1 MKSDID
7 DPNNHVPKVSPG
19 DDWDDLDAVS
29 EKSKMGLPPRR
40 MDRGLPPKKEAKG
53 AVVNRHDPKLVE
65 PRPVEEPEDSTNED
79 DSGGEAQSKS
89 KRGGVAKKA
98 AKKTT
103 KKAARKSAKKT
114 TKKAAKK
121 SAKKTPRKAAKK
133 AAKKKGAESPAP
145 SLNEVEEESVLSEE
159 EDGIRLPPAPS
170 GKPNRVSHSIGGTG
184 AVDSDPRPAT
194 RPMQKISSNLKNDRS
209 GASDE
214 DVARMRRRFVRG
226 ERQDWGEEKGRD
238 SSNWMIYT
246 GVGIILLVILTVA
259 LNQTGGK
266 KKTRESDKSLYSQLQ
281 ATEEKPVEETDDLE
295 LLEILTNSQQEAKK
309 MYGIFATAATPADLS
324 EFLFNKDQVLP
335 IIEKRWKPLG
345 VKEGWVP
352 GDQAVWT
359 VLDRNGQRYGVLK
372 GSHPDF
378 TGFYAFFR
386 KEGDGLKLDWKATV
400 GYGTSIFDELK
411 TGAGDSAEI
420 RTTISLADFY
430 TFALPEEN
438 FRSFRLMSPDG
449 NTNLWAYTERDSEL
463 DQTLMKLYTP
473 SQITGEAQTE
483 VQVVLRM
490 EPGPENGL
498 KNQWL
503 IRDLTRLSWLDELP
517 K

>member
-1 MKSDID
+1 MHGWFRKLSIASAAIPFRMKSDTD

-19 DDWDDLDAVS
+19 DDWYDLDTDS

-40 MDRGLPPKKEAKG
+40 MDRGLPPKKETKG
-53 AVVNRHDPKLVE
+53 AVFSRHDPKLVE
-65 PRPVEEPEDSTNED
+65 LCPVEEPEDSTDED

-103 KKAARKSAKKT
+103 KKAARKSAKK
-114 TKKAAKK
+114 
-121 SAKKTPRKAAKK
+121 S
-133 AAKKKGAESPAP
+133 AKKKGAESPPP
-145 SLNEVEEESVLSEE
+145 SLNEVEEESVLPKE
-159 EDGIRLPPAPS
+159 EDDIRLPPAPS
-170 GKPNRVSHSIGGTG
+170 GKPNRVSHSIGGG
-184 AVDSDPRPAT
+184 DAVDSDPRPAT
-194 RPMQKISSNLKNDRS
+194 RPIQKISSNLKNDRS
-209 GASDE
+209 GGSDE

-226 ERQDWGEEKGRD
+226 ERQDWGEEKGRG

-266 KKTRESDKSLYSQLQ
+266 KKTRESDKSLYSQLEV
-281 ATEEKPVEETDDLE
+281 TEEKSVEETDDLE
-295 LLEILTNSQQEAKK
+295 LLEIFTNSKQEAKE

-352 GDQAVWT
+352 GDQAVWA
-359 VLDRNGQRYGVLK
+359 VHDRNGQRYGVLK

-378 TGFYAFFR
+378 TGFYAYFR

-411 TGAGDSAEI
+411 TGVGDGAEI
-420 RTTISLADFY
+420 RTLISLTDFY

-463 DQTLMKLYTP
+463 DQTLMKLYIP
-473 SQITGEAQTE
+473 SQITGEALTK

-503 IRDLTRLSWLDELP
+503 IRDFTRLSWLDELP